1 MAIKNQNS
9 FTDVDFLPED
19 KFQAIG
25 EYAGRKL
32 LLIGRT
38 KVYGEPI
45 VAIDKTDESNPENL
59 SACNLYELMQFGCH
73 PVNLT
78 ASIN

>member
-9 FTDVDFLPED
+9 FTDVDFLPEE
-19 KFQAIG
+19 KFQVIG

-32 LLIGRT
+32 LLIGRA

-45 VAIDKTDESNPENL
+45 VAISKIDESSQESL
-59 SACNLYELMQFGCH
+59 SACNLYELMKFGCH

-78 ASIN
+78 ASI